1 MKKRLAAAF
10 LAAAMAVTS
19 LTACGGSETETT
31 AAAAAATEAAA
42 EAEEGAETEAAGEE
56 SAAATEGE
64 TYTLRYAELNPDG
77 HIMDECGDYFAQL
90 VNEKSGGRITIEVFP
105 AGQLGDE
112 KTMYQTIQMGGGA
125 IDICRANTNSLV
137 DFGAQKLTLFGLPFI
152 FRDREHLWNVL
163 NSEIGDEFKNELQEL
178 GTGMVGLFYLDEGS
192 RNFFTKEGVEIRTAE
207 DLKGLKLRVPTTDLM
222 SDTVAALGAQS
233 TPISFS
239 ELYSALQTGTVDGA
253 EQPHSGY
260 YSNKYAEVA
269 PNYSLTGHT
278 YSPSIVIMAESVWNK
293 LSDADKAIIEEAA
306 KETEQWNRENIE
318 KLDAELLEQIKAEGA
333 NVIEIEDK
341 SSFIEATKDVV
352 AKYAAGYEDY
362 YEQILAK

>member
-1 MKKRLAAAF
+1 MKKRLTAAI

-19 LTACGGSETETT
+19 LTACGGSGTETT
-31 AAAAAATEAAA
+31 AA
-42 EAEEGAETEAAGEE
+42 GSAETEAAAGGEAEAAGEGEE
-56 SAAATEGE
+56 AAPAAEGA
-64 TYTLRYAELNPDG
+64 TYTFRYAELNPDG

-90 VNEKSGGRITIEVFP
+90 VNEKSGGRINIQVFP

-137 DFGAQKLTLFGLPFI
+137 DFGAEKLTLFGLPFI

-163 NSEIGDEFKNELQEL
+163 NSEIGDEFKGELQEK

-192 RNFFTKEGVEIRTAE
+192 RNFFTKEGIEIRTAE

-260 YSNKYAEVA
+260 YSNKYSEVA

-278 YSPSIVIMAESVWNK
+278 YSPSIVIMAESAWNK
-293 LSDADKAIIEEAA
+293 LSDEDKAIIEEAA
-306 KETEQWNRENIE
+306 KETEEWNRTNIE
-318 KLDAELLEQIKAEGA
+318 QLDAELLEQIKAEGA

-341 SSFIEATKDVV
+341 SSFIEATADVV

>member
-42 EAEEGAETEAAGEE
+42 EAEEGAETEAVGEE

-341 SSFIEATKDVV
+341 SSFIEATKAVV

>member
-1 MKKRLAAAF
+1 MKKRLTAAI

-19 LTACGGSETETT
+19 LTACGGSGTETT
-31 AAAAAATEAAA
+31 AAGSAETEAAAGGETEAAA
-42 EAEEGAETEAAGEE
+42 EGEEAAPAAEGA
-56 SAAATEGE
+56 
-64 TYTLRYAELNPDG
+64 TYTFRYAELNPDG

-90 VNEKSGGRITIEVFP
+90 VNEKSGGRINIQVFP

-137 DFGAQKLTLFGLPFI
+137 DFGAEKLTLFGLPFI

-163 NSEIGDEFKNELQEL
+163 NSEIGDEFKGELQEK

-192 RNFFTKEGVEIRTAE
+192 RNFFTKEGIEIRTAE

-260 YSNKYAEVA
+260 YSNKYSEVA

-278 YSPSIVIMAESVWNK
+278 YSPSIVIMAESAWNK
-293 LSDADKAIIEEAA
+293 LSDEDKAIIEEAA
-306 KETEQWNRENIE
+306 KETEEWNRTNIE
-318 KLDAELLEQIKAEGA
+318 QLDAELLEQIKAEGA

-341 SSFIEATKDVV
+341 SSFIEATADVV

>member
-1 MKKRLAAAF
+1 MKKRLTAAI

-19 LTACGGSETETT
+19 LTACGGSGTETT
-31 AAAAAATEAAA
+31 AAGSAETEAAAGGETEAAA
-42 EAEEGAETEAAGEE
+42 EGEEAAPAAEGA
-56 SAAATEGE
+56 
-64 TYTLRYAELNPDG
+64 TYTFRYAELNPDG

-90 VNEKSGGRITIEVFP
+90 VNEKSGGRINIQVFP

-125 IDICRANTNSLV
+125 IDICRTNTNSLV
-137 DFGAQKLTLFGLPFI
+137 DFGAEKLTLFGLPFI

-163 NSEIGDEFKNELQEL
+163 NSEIGDEFKGELQEK

-192 RNFFTKEGVEIRTAE
+192 RNFFTKEGIEIRTAE

-260 YSNKYAEVA
+260 YSNKYSEVA

-278 YSPSIVIMAESVWNK
+278 YSPSIVIMAESAWNQ
-293 LSDADKAIIEEAA
+293 LSDEDKAIIEEAA
-306 KETEQWNRENIE
+306 KETEEWNRTNIE
-318 KLDAELLEQIKAEGA
+318 QLDAELLEQIKAEGA

-341 SSFIEATKDVV
+341 SSFIEATADVV

>member
-56 SAAATEGE
+56 AAAATEGE
-64 TYTLRYAELNPDG
+64 TYTLRYAELNPDE

>member
-1 MKKRLAAAF
+1 MKKRLTAAI

-19 LTACGGSETETT
+19 LTACGGSGTETT
-31 AAAAAATEAAA
+31 AAGSAETEAAAGGETEAAA
-42 EAEEGAETEAAGEE
+42 EGEEAAQAAEGA
-56 SAAATEGE
+56 
-64 TYTLRYAELNPDG
+64 TYTFRYAELNPDG

-90 VNEKSGGRITIEVFP
+90 VNEKSGGRINIQVFP

-137 DFGAQKLTLFGLPFI
+137 DFGAEKLTLFGLPFI

-163 NSEIGDEFKNELQEL
+163 NSEIGDEFKGELQEK

-192 RNFFTKEGVEIRTAE
+192 RNFFTKEGIEIRTAE

-260 YSNKYAEVA
+260 YSNKYSEVA

-278 YSPSIVIMAESVWNK
+278 YSPSIVIMAESAWNK
-293 LSDADKAIIEEAA
+293 LSDEDKAIIEEAA
-306 KETEQWNRENIE
+306 KETEEWNRTNIE
-318 KLDAELLEQIKAEGA
+318 QLDAELLEQIKAEGA

-341 SSFIEATKDVV
+341 SSFIEATADVV

>member
-1 MKKRLAAAF
+1 MKKRLTAAI

-19 LTACGGSETETT
+19 LTACGGSGTETT
-31 AAAAAATEAAA
+31 AAGSAETEAAAGGETEAAA
-42 EAEEGAETEAAGEE
+42 EGEEAAPAAEGA
-56 SAAATEGE
+56 
-64 TYTLRYAELNPDG
+64 TYTFRYAELNPDG

-90 VNEKSGGRITIEVFP
+90 VNEKSGGRINIQVFP

-137 DFGAQKLTLFGLPFI
+137 DFGAEKLTLFGLPFI

-163 NSEIGDEFKNELQEL
+163 NSEIGDEFKGELQEK

-192 RNFFTKEGVEIRTAE
+192 RNFFTKEGIEIRTAE

-239 ELYSALQTGTVDGA
+239 ELYSALQTGSVDGA

-260 YSNKYAEVA
+260 YSNKYSEVA

-278 YSPSIVIMAESVWNK
+278 YSPSIVIMAESAWNK
-293 LSDADKAIIEEAA
+293 LSDEDKAIIEEAA
-306 KETEQWNRENIE
+306 KETEEWNRTNIE
-318 KLDAELLEQIKAEGA
+318 QLDAELLEQIKAEGA

-341 SSFIEATKDVV
+341 SSFIEATADVV

>member
-1 MKKRLAAAF
+1 MKKRLAATL

-31 AAAAAATEAAA
+31 AAAAAAEEA
-42 EAEEGAETEAAGEE
+42 GAGETEAAEEAGGEE
-56 SAAATEGE
+56 AAASEGE

-90 VNEKSGGRITIEVFP
+90 VNEKSGGRITIQVFP

-137 DFGAQKLTLFGLPFI
+137 DFGAKKLTLFGLPFI
-152 FRDREHLWNVL
+152 FRDRDHLWNVL
-163 NSEIGDEFKNELQEL
+163 NSEIGDEFKGELQAE

-278 YSPSIVIMAESVWNK
+278 YSPSIVIMAESVWNN

-352 AKYAAGYEDY
+352 AEYAAGYEDY

>member
-1 MKKRLAAAF
+1 MKKRNLAAV
-10 LAAAMAVTS
+10 LAAVMMTAS
-19 LTACGGSETETT
+19 LTACGGSKTETT
-31 AAAAAATEAAA
+31 AAAAAGTTAAA
-42 EAEEGAETEAAGEE
+42 EAAEAAEP
-56 SAAATEGE
+56 AAEGK
-64 TYTLRYAELNPDG
+64 TYTFRYAELNPDA
-77 HIMDECGDYFAQL
+77 HIMDECGDKFAEL
-90 VNEKSGGRITIEVFP
+90 VEEKSGGRIQIEVFP

-137 DFGAQKLTLFGLPFI
+137 DFGAKKLTLFGLPFI

-163 NSEIGDEFKNELQEL
+163 HSELGDEFKKELQEE

-192 RNFFTKEGVEIRTAE
+192 RNFFTKQGVEIHSAE

-222 SDTVAALGAQS
+222 SDTTTALGAQS

-260 YSNKYAEVA
+260 YSNKFSEVA

-278 YSPSIVIMAESVWNK
+278 YSPSIVIMSELVWNQ
-293 LSDADKAIIEEAA
+293 LDDADKKIIEEAA
-306 KETEQWNRENIE
+306 KETELWNKENIE

-341 SSFIEATKDVV
+341 TSFVEATREVV
-352 AKYAAGYEDY
+352 SKYAAGYEDY
-362 YEQILAK
+362 YDQIVAK

>member
-1 MKKRLAAAF
+1 MKKRLTAAI

-19 LTACGGSETETT
+19 LTACGGSGTETT
-31 AAAAAATEAAA
+31 AAGSAETEAAA
-42 EAEEGAETEAAGEE
+42 GGETEAAGEE
-56 SAAATEGE
+56 AAAATEGE

-137 DFGAQKLTLFGLPFI
+137 DFGAEKLTLFGLPFI

-163 NSEIGDEFKNELQEL
+163 NSEIGDEFKGELQEK

-192 RNFFTKEGVEIRTAE
+192 RNFFTKEGIEIRTAE

-222 SDTVAALGAQS
+222 SDTVAALARSPLRSVSPSCIPLCRQERLTALS
-233 TPISFS
+233 SPTPVITPI
-239 ELYSALQTGTVDGA
+239 
-253 EQPHSGY
+253 
-260 YSNKYAEVA
+260 
-269 PNYSLTGHT
+269 
-278 YSPSIVIMAESVWNK
+278 
-293 LSDADKAIIEEAA
+293 
-306 KETEQWNRENIE
+306 NIPR
-318 KLDAELLEQIKAEGA
+318 
-333 NVIEIEDK
+333 
-341 SSFIEATKDVV
+341 
-352 AKYAAGYEDY
+352 
-362 YEQILAK
+362 

>member
-1 MKKRLAAAF
+1 MRKKIATMLV
-10 LAAAMAVTS
+10 AAMVVTS
-19 LTACGGSETETT
+19 IAGCGGSGDNPGGSAGGTGTGAAQSQTT
-31 AAAAAATEAAA
+31 GTDPAAPAQ
-42 EAEEGAETEAAGEE
+42 EGK
-56 SAAATEGE
+56 
-64 TYTLRYAELNPDG
+64 TYTFKFAELNPDG
-77 HIMDECGDYFAQL
+77 HIMDECGDKFAEL
-90 VNEKSGGRITIEVFP
+90 VAEKSGGRITIQVFP

-137 DFGAQKLTLFGLPFI
+137 DFGAKKLTLFGLPFI

-163 NSEIGDEFKNELQEL
+163 HSEIGDEFKGELQEA

-192 RNFFTKEGVEIRTAE
+192 RNFFTKAGVEIRTAE

-222 SDTVAALGAQS
+222 TDTTTAMGAQS

-260 YSNKYAEVA
+260 YSNKFSEVA

-278 YSPSIVIMAESVWNK
+278 YSPSIVIMSEKIWEQ
-293 LSDADKAIIEEAA
+293 LDEADRQIIMEAA
-306 KETEQWNRENIE
+306 KETEEWNKENIE
-318 KLDAELLEQIKAEGA
+318 KLDTELLEQIKAEGA
-333 NVIEIEDK
+333 NVIEIQDK
-341 SSFIEATKDVV
+341 SSFIEATKDI
-352 AKYAAGYEDY
+352 ASKYAAGYEDY
-362 YEQILAK
+362 YEQIINK